1 MMLTIFIRIL
11 TDQSESKAFLKTN
24 KYTRNKFNIY
34 LIHFWK
40 KFDKLELYILA
51 QKTTVLQKVLNKNA
65 RFK

>member
-1 MMLTIFIRIL
+1 MMLNIFITIL
-11 TDQSESKAFLKTN
+11 IDQPESKAFLKMN

-34 LIHFWK
+34 LIHFSK

-51 QKTTVLQKVLNKNA
+51 QKTTVLQKVLNKNV

>member
-1 MMLTIFIRIL
+1 MPNLFMIKF
-11 TDQSESKAFLKTN
+11 TDQPKSKAFLKMN

-51 QKTTVLQKVLNKNA
+51 QKTTVLQKVLNKNV

>member
-1 MMLTIFIRIL
+1 MMLNIIITIL
-11 TDQSESKAFLKTN
+11 TDQPESKAFLKMN

-51 QKTTVLQKVLNKNA
+51 QKTTVLQKVLNKNV